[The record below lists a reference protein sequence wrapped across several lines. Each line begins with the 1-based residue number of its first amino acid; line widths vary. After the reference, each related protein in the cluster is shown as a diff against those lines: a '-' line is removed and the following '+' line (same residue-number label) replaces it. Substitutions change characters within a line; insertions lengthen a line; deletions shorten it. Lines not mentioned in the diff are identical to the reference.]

1 MARSKKT
8 KDEDELSL
16 EELDSDLKE
25 ALKEDREFKK
35 YRMIVKHIAESQD
48 LDALGRE
55 VRNLHEGRPSRAL
68 SKAPSGDAV
77 LEALIKDG
85 QARSRMGRI
94 LAELITNEGLL
105 DDAFKAIRAHMGTT
119 YQEMLPTLRTKLERT
134 EYLNKY
140 LRRGVQL
147 HHRIHTMQ
155 KVVTVYMED
164 IDKMGYTFTNTV
176 KVLEMIYGRANTK
189 H

>member
-1 MARSKKT
+1 VGRK

-35 YRMIVKHIAESQD
+35 FKLIVKHIEETYD
-48 LDALGRE
+48 LEALARE

-68 SKAPSGDAV
+68 PKAPSGDAV
-77 LEALIKDG
+77 MEALIKDG
-85 QARSRMGRI
+85 QSRSRMGRI
-94 LAELITNEGLL
+94 LADLINQEGILE
-105 DDAFKAIRAHMGTT
+105 DAFKAIRAHMGTT
-119 YQEMLPTLRTKLERT
+119 YAEMLPSLRTKLERQ
-134 EYLNKY
+134 EYLNRY
-140 LRRGVQL
+140 LRRGVKL
-147 HHRIHTMQ
+147 HHRISTLQ
-155 KVVTVYMED
+155 KIVLVYMED